1 MLHGSVSS
9 PKFDT
14 MWAHAVP
21 KNQRSVWNW
30 KRRWHPL
37 PGKWK
42 VPGISHWSAD
52 MEIAVEGNCTQVEY
66 GGRRTGDIEAYPE
79 LAIGASKWPIAE
91 EIVGCGEYH
100 HLQG

>member
-1 MLHGSVSS
+1 
-9 PKFDT
+9 
-14 MWAHAVP
+14 
-21 KNQRSVWNW
+21 
-30 KRRWHPL
+30 
-37 PGKWK
+37 
-42 VPGISHWSAD
+42 